1 MMRTTVDIPDDVYQA
16 ASSLAESSGLS
27 LGEALAQ
34 LVRRGLNPPVE
45 MNDKMEFPSFDLP
58 RDAEPITLEQTLRIE
73 DGTDGLPLD
82 ISESLGR
89 AGP

>member
-16 ASSLAESSGLS
+16 ASSLAKSSGLS

-45 MNDKMEFPSFDLP
+45 MNDKMEFPSFDVP
-58 RDAEPITLEQTLRIE
+58 SDAEPITLEQTLRLE
-73 DGTDGLPLD
+73 DG
-82 ISESLGR
+82 I
-89 AGP
+89 